1 MEQTTA
7 AAGTPLRRRMIGDMT
22 LAGLAAGTQQ
32 AYVAAVRGLAARYR
46 RSPDRLTEEEV
57 RAYLLDLRD
66 RGAARGT
73 FKTAWFGIKFLYC
86 RTLGSDWA
94 LFGKKRSASPSR
106 SGFPT
111 PCPTFRLAGC
121 SAA

>member
-1 MEQTTA
+1 MTQTHA
-7 AAGTPLRRRMIGDMT
+7 ATGTPLRRRMIEDMT
-22 LAGLAAGTQQ
+22 LAGLATGTRD
-32 AYVAAVRGLAARYR
+32 AYVGAIRSLAARYR
-46 RSPDRLTEEEV
+46 RAPDRLTEEEV
-57 RAYLLDLRD
+57 RTYLLDLRE

-73 FKTAWFGIKFLYC
+73 FKIAWFAIKFLFT